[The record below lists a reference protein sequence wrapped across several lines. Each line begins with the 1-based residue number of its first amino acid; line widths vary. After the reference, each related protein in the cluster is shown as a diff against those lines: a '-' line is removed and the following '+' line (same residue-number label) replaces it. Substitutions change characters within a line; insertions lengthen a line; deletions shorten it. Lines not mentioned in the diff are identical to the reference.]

1 MRHDF
6 NAVYLEIL
14 DGLVEV
20 LQNDTVVLFRQPRV
34 SVPQS
39 HALVPLTTTN
49 INEEWCLRAA
59 RI

>member
-20 LQNDTVVLFRQPRV
+20 LQKDTVVLFRQLRV
-34 SVPQS
+34 FVPQS